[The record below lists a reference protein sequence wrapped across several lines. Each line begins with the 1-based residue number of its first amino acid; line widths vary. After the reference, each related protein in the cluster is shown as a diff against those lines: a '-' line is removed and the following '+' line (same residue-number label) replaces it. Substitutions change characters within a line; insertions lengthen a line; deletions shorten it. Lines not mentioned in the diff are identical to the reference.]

1 MFKIVDLDEAWLFL
15 QAAQEKTL
23 SNKLVR
29 AGRSMNA
36 GVYFVTQNAQ
46 DLTDEYWCEVCLSFQ

>member
-1 MFKIVDLDEAWLFL
+1 M
-15 QAAQEKTL
+15 QAAQGKTL